1 MHISARE
8 FGASYDPPAG
18 LVTRRAFRRIQPT
31 VGYSPR
37 PLRWDRVRQLDFRW
51 QTTHLTDLRGRLET
65 FEHAWT
71 LLGARF
77 ASGDVFE
84 VTTRRSFER
93 LDVPFRIFRR
103 PAGHGSEDVVIPA
116 GDHTAWSWEVSGRTA
131 GQRAVT
137 LSSAVQGGQFWSG
150 TRLQGRVLLDVRP
163 RPGFE
168 LGTEYERNDVRL
180 PQGVFVT
187 NLVRISSGWHVSPRM
202 SLTGHVQ
209 YDDVS
214 RVVGTFTRFRWIVR
228 QGSDVYLV
236 YTHNLLADPASLD
249 RARSLST
256 IERKAA
262 SKITFTHR
270 F

>member
-93 LDVPFRIFRR
+93 LDVPFRTFGG
-103 PAGHGSEDVVIPA
+103 P
-116 GDHTAWSWEVSGRTA
+116 
-131 GQRAVT
+131 RAT
-137 LSSAVQGGQFWSG
+137 
-150 TRLQGRVLLDVRP
+150 VRK
-163 RPGFE
+163 
-168 LGTEYERNDVRL
+168 T
-180 PQGVFVT
+180 
-187 NLVRISSGWHVSPRM
+187 W
-202 SLTGHVQ
+202 
-209 YDDVS
+209 
-214 RVVGTFTRFRWIVR
+214 
-228 QGSDVYLV
+228 
-236 YTHNLLADPASLD
+236 
-249 RARSLST
+249 
-256 IERKAA
+256 
-262 SKITFTHR
+262 
-270 F
+270 